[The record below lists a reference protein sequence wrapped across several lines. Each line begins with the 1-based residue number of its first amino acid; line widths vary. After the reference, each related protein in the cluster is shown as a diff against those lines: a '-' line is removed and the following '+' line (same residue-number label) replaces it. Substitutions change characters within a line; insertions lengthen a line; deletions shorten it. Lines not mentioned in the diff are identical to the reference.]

1 VEQLD
6 HEACWELLD
15 GAEVGRVAFA
25 SDADIEVFPVNFL
38 VHERA
43 ILFRTAPGTKL
54 ALVLERP
61 RVAFEVDDFSP
72 TRAWSVVVHGTAV
85 RLSADD
91 DIEAS
96 GVLGLATFA
105 PGEKENFVRIVP
117 DRVTG
122 RRFRRADA

>member
-6 HEACWELLD
+6 HEACWELLAD
-15 GAEVGRVAFA
+15 AEIGRVAFA
-25 SDADIEVFPVNFL
+25 SETDIEVFPVNFL
-38 VHERA
+38 VHERT
-43 ILFRTAPGTKL
+43 ILFRSAPGTKL

-61 RVAFEVDDFSP
+61 RAAFEADGVTP
-72 TRAWSVVVHGTAV
+72 TRAWSVVVHGRAE

-96 GVLGLATFA
+96 GVLDLATFA
-105 PGEKENFVRIVP
+105 PGEKDNFVRIVP